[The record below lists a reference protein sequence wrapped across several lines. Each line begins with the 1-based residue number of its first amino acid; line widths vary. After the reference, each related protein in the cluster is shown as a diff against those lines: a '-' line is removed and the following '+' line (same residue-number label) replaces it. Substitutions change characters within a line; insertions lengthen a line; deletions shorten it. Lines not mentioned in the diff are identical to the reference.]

1 MSHVALQRVAV
12 RMLFDPAFA
21 AAVYAAPERALAEAD
36 VSAAERRWLVAAD
49 RRAWRTDP
57 YRRARA
63 LAALL
68 DEYAAATALA
78 RATAGVAALDAFFS
92 SALFHACIQE
102 RGALVPAFGA
112 FLEERAAAGALGDVR
127 VVALAQLEAAL
138 ARLRRVGRAGAGRA
152 AAAPAPD
159 ALLRLSP
166 HVELLALPE
175 GTLALF
181 EVLRAGGALP
191 PPAAAPPSLAGAA
204 PEVAGAP
211 PSAPA
216 PPAGPPRESLLLEA
230 HDGEVAIEHAP
241 PALAGLLAAARAP
254 VSRATL
260 AAEAVRQGAEPAG
273 AGAVLD
279 DLLAQRL
286 LVLQQ
291 S

>member
-181 EVLRAGGALP
+181 EVLRAGGAVR
-191 PPAAAPPSLAGAA
+191 PPAAA
-204 PEVAGAP
+204 
-211 PSAPA
+211 A